1 LRDAA
6 SYAVNGRLKEQMLI
20 RERLRMLD
28 LSGKAAF
35 VTGGASGIGL
45 ALGRALAEAGARV
58 MLADVEEKAL
68 DEAVASLKGG
78 NLPEVRGTVCDVR
91 DAAAVERAAE
101 AAIDA
106 FGKVHI
112 VCNNAGVGGSSGT
125 QNIELPDW
133 RWVIDVNL
141 MGVVHGVR
149 AFMPHLTSHGEG
161 GHIVNTASMA
171 GFLAGTG
178 FGPYTA
184 TKFAVVGLSEAL
196 RDELAPQGIGVSVL
210 CPGWVRTRIT
220 ESRRNW
226 PNDYGAP
233 PAPRS
238 GPIAER
244 IAELV
249 RTGME
254 PSAVAALVL
263 AAIRNNELYVF
274 THPHMR
280 SPLEARVENFLAA
293 YRKLGPAPQEKAA
306 P

>member
-1 LRDAA
+1 
-6 SYAVNGRLKEQMLI
+6 
-20 RERLRMLD
+20 MLD
-28 LSGKAAF
+28 FQDKAAF

-58 MLADVEEKAL
+58 MLADVEERAL
-68 DEAVASLKGG
+68 DDAVAGLNGG
-78 NLPEVRGTVCDVR
+78 NLPEVRGIICDVR
-91 DAAAVERAAE
+91 DYAAVERAAQ

-106 FGKVHI
+106 FGKVHV
-112 VCNNAGVGGSSGT
+112 VCNNAGVGGRSGADGISL
-125 QNIELPDW
+125 QDW
-133 RWVIDVNL
+133 RWVIDINL

-149 AFMPHLTSHGEG
+149 AFLPHLTSHGEG
-161 GHIVNTASMA
+161 GHFVNTASMA
-171 GFLAGTG
+171 GFLPGTG

-196 RDELAPQGIGVSVL
+196 RAELAPQGIGVSVL

-226 PNDYGAP
+226 PREYGAS
-233 PAPRS
+233 PAPRP
-238 GPIAER
+238 GLLDQH

-254 PSAVAALVL
+254 PSAVAALTL
-263 AAIRNNELYVF
+263 AAIRGNEPYVF

-280 SPLEARVENFLAA
+280 PPLEARVENFLAA
-293 YRKLGPAPQEKAA
+293 YRRLGPAPQEK
-306 P
+306 